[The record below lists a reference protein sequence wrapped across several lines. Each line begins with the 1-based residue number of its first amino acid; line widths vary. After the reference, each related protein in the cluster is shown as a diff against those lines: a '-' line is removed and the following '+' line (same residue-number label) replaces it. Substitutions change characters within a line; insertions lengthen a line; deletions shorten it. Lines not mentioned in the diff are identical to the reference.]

1 MYPDVLY
8 ISRGDLTVYDWTDII
23 PCDNSVSSE
32 NYACVLTSEARIE
45 SLATYK
51 FGIYLMKSNI
61 ASNYISI
68 QCCYRI
74 NGQKLLKTTKNR
86 EL

>member
-8 ISRGDLTVYDWTDII
+8 ISRGDLTVYDWTDI

-32 NYACVLTSEARIE
+32 NYACVLTSEAGIG

-74 NGQKLLKTTKNR
+74 NGQKLPKTTKDR
-86 EL
+86 KL